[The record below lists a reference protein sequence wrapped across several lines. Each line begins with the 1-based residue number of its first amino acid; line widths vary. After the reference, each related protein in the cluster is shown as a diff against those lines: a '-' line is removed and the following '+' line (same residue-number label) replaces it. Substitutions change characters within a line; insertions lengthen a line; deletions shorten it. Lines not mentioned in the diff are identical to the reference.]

1 MMAATSSVRLS
12 LATNA
17 VVAHSHKPMSAVRY
31 AEMVWILV
39 KANVT
44 METQRTTMG
53 ARVLVTLS
61 QAGTA
66 QEVTAL
72 MQTCA

>member
-1 MMAATSSVRLS
+1 MMAATSSVKLS
-12 LATNA
+12 LATYA
-17 VVAHSHKPMSAVRY
+17 VVAHSYKAMSAVRY
-31 AEMVWILV
+31 AEMDWTLV

-44 METQRTTMG
+44 METQRTTTG
-53 ARVLVTLS
+53 AQVLVTLS